1 MIPINNNIN
10 NFNMNSLNNYDT
22 EMAKYGNMM
31 SEIGVMMSTTNDP
44 KLLETYGKRMSE
56 IGNIMSNLIKN
67 KKQMEIL
74 KFNNPIGIFGT
85 NNQPRNFTFSNQPT
99 GSFTFSNQPSNRPLF
114 NEQPIGNFAF
124 SNQPTGS
131 FTFSNQP
138 SNRPLFNEQP
148 TGNFAFSN
156 SSAFNG
162 LKPKHNNDIPVFNYN
177 PTYAIVSNN
186 KKNILEP
193 EETNSNK
200 KSKTSEKPI
209 DTSTN
214 TSTNST
220 IKPNEK
226 KFKFTFS
233 INKNDAKII
242 EDAIDNN
249 KTGALNI
256 KINSINNNT
265 YKYEIFI
272 NAKTHKIAILKIAN
286 ELLEIGIDEHYI
298 DKIFTTKIIKPT
310 SIQEA
315 K

>member
-85 NNQPRNFTFSNQPT
+85 NNQPRNFT
-99 GSFTFSNQPSNRPLF
+99 
-114 NEQPIGNFAF
+114 F